1 MIGSKGIRY
10 FTLTNMVIYVL
21 QIQLDWLRDC
31 KLLDRNF
38 CGWSY
43 IGAVLDKVTSTQEK
57 RRLIFLFLFRVE
69 TASLST
75 AANGARPFPMLVC
88 LLIIRM
94 DQFMRDRR
102 KSEAGFR
109 HSVTSVETTERVL
122 SHASEISMVWEYF
135 TLTWYWREEK
145 LNKRFSDLW
154 VKKDTFINPVKDIC
168 FDEYVLSDGN
178 IE

>member
-1 MIGSKGIRY
+1 MIFRSNWTDLRIANFWIGI
-10 FTLTNMVIYVL
+10 
-21 QIQLDWLRDC
+21 
-31 KLLDRNF
+31 F

-43 IGAVLDKVTSTQEK
+43 IGAVLNKVTSTQEK

-75 AANGARPFPMLVC
+75 TANGARPFRMLVC

-109 HSVTSVETTERVL
+109 HSVTSVETSVRVAKSCFRDFDGVRVFH
-122 SHASEISMVWEYF
+122 SHLI
-135 TLTWYWREEK
+135 LTRGK
-145 LNKRFSDLW
+145 
-154 VKKDTFINPVKDIC
+154 
-168 FDEYVLSDGN
+168 